1 MSGRGSPLGRVEQ
14 ALRAAGVGP
23 GERLLVAVS
32 GGPDSMVLLDLVSRL
47 RERLGLRLLVVH
59 VHHGLRGTAADRD
72 AALVVAA
79 AAARGLGVTVA
90 RLAPAGRRRG
100 ESLQMWARDARYRA
114 LEEVREAVQAGRIL
128 TAHTEDDQAETLLLH
143 LLRGTG
149 PVGLTGIPAARGPVL
164 RPLLSVSRAEVEA
177 YARARAIAFR
187 RDASNRSEAYLRNRV
202 RRRLLPRLCREYNPR
217 LTESLAGLAALLRED
232 EAALAVQAAAL
243 MRQAVFQDGDTTRV
257 AAGVLRQAPPAL
269 RRRVLAEA
277 FRRAAGGRPGL
288 TRRHLEALL
297 RLLEGGGRVLLPG
310 GCAASRVGDELRL
323 GPARPA
329 PPAPAAAAE
338 VPLRPGVWTAWGP
351 GGCRLRVRRV
361 AAPGRIPRR
370 GGRTEVLTPRLL
382 AEPLSVRG
390 WRAGDRFRPLGL
402 AGQKKLQDFFVDE
415 KIPRTGRGR
424 VPLLLA
430 GGRIAWVVGHRI
442 AEDFRWEG
450 RGPGCLV
457 EVRYDG
463 GRDAL
468 RDRADAD

>member
-1 MSGRGSPLGRVEQ
+1 VEQ
-14 ALRAAGVGP
+14 ALRAAGVRP

-47 RERLGLRLLVVH
+47 RERLGLSLLVAH
-59 VHHGLRGTAADRD
+59 VHHGLRGGAADRD

-79 AAARGLGVTVA
+79 AAARGLGVTVV

-114 LEEVREAVQAGRIL
+114 LEEIRDAVEGTRIL
-128 TAHTEDDQAETLLLH
+128 TAHTEDDQAETVLLH

-149 PVGLTGIPAARGPVL
+149 PVGLTGIPAARAAVL
-164 RPLLSVSRAEVEA
+164 RPLLGVSRAEVEA
-177 YARARAIAFR
+177 YARARGIRFH
-187 RDASNRSEAYLRNRV
+187 RDASNRSDVYLRNRV
-202 RRRLLPRLCREYNPR
+202 RRRLIPRLQREYNPR
-217 LTESLAGLAALLRED
+217 LTESLASLAALLRED
-232 EAALAVQAAAL
+232 ESALAVQAAAL
-243 MRQAVFQDGDTTRV
+243 ARQAVFQEGGTTRV
-257 AAGVLRQAPPAL
+257 AAGLLRQAPPAL

-288 TRRHLEALL
+288 TRRHLEALH
-297 RLLEGGGRVLLPG
+297 RLLGGEGRVLLPG
-310 GCAASRVGDELRL
+310 GCAAVRVGDELRL
-323 GPARPA
+323 GPARE
-329 PPAPAAAAE
+329 PAPAAATAAAE
-338 VPLRPGVWTAWGP
+338 VALRPGVWTAWGP

-361 AAPGRIPRR
+361 AAPARILRR
-370 GGRTEVLTPRLL
+370 GGTSEVLSGRLL

-402 AGQKKLQDFFVDE
+402 AGQKKLQDFFVDA

-450 RGPGCLV
+450 QGPGCLV

-468 RDRADAD
+468 RARADAD